1 MASFKIYFS
10 EDNIRRFRS
19 SSRPTFEAFV
29 NMLSTHYP
37 TSFHPELRIQYVD
50 SEGDRIDVNSELE
63 WNEMFEQLTNE
74 PVIKIHIV
82 EGAKGKYFKDGPP
95 AEPLFFHDP
104 KKNERVS
111 PPSQNLSL
119 NVPLCLQQFFP
130 SGRILPFNI
139 PAFLQNII
147 TTQYISSDGDAVV
160 DIDVDL
166 PRLATAI
173 HRKAMSHLEV
183 KEYSEALHAFKSQ
196 CILEPE
202 NPIPFYNVACAASLL
217 KNEEEALKY
226 LNQAIDL
233 GYKNLEHMLQDSD
246 LDNIRHCE
254 GFVLACR
261 RLRPEPEPVVVPP
274 VPVYV
279 PEPVV
284 VSPVV
289 PEPVPEPVVVPPVVP
304 VPVPVPEP
312 VVVAPVVPEPVVP
325 PVYTRW
331 AAELEVL
338 HDIGYVNDELIVPIL
353 EKNNGNV
360 QQTVLELLDM

>member
-1 MASFKIYFS
+1 
-10 EDNIRRFRS
+10 
-19 SSRPTFEAFV
+19 
-29 NMLSTHYP
+29 
-37 TSFHPELRIQYVD
+37 
-50 SEGDRIDVNSELE
+50 
-63 WNEMFEQLTNE
+63 
-74 PVIKIHIV
+74 
-82 EGAKGKYFKDGPP
+82 
-95 AEPLFFHDP
+95 
-104 KKNERVS
+104 
-111 PPSQNLSL
+111 
-119 NVPLCLQQFFP
+119 VPLCLQQFFP

-160 DIDVDL
+160 DIDVDI

-202 NPIPFYNVACAASLL
+202 NPIPFYNVACSASLL